1 MSALCFCLVLVP
13 EAVCACL
20 FLTERP
26 VPGEQP
32 QGPTLMA
39 CAVATEGGVALLLST
54 QKYRG
59 RGTGDLA
66 FSPSLVTDS
75 VNPGQIPRPPS
86 WSLSCLTYHQK
97 VIFPI

>member
-1 MSALCFCLVLVP
+1 MGWREPQLPPRGRTNIQVQPLLSSPSMSALCFCLVLVP

-39 CAVATEGGVALLLST
+39 
-54 QKYRG
+54 
-59 RGTGDLA
+59 
-66 FSPSLVTDS
+66 
-75 VNPGQIPRPPS
+75 
-86 WSLSCLTYHQK
+86 
-97 VIFPI
+97 